1 MEAVADGLPVLD
13 TVGASVG
20 GMGGADMEGVDVGD
34 TVDVSVA
41 VKEVAV
47 TVGAALRVAVG
58 VLSTGGGAT

>member
-1 MEAVADGLPVLD
+1 MDAVAEGLPLEEAVAGF
-13 TVGASVG
+13 VG
-20 GMGGADMEGVDVGD
+20 GMGGAEVVGVGVGE

-47 TVGAALRVAVG
+47 TVETALRVAVG